1 MDWIRERLLEV
12 GVEPSSI
19 LVGGF
24 RRVIS
29 IILILIA
36 MKVLMGIGNRV
47 IQGFFERG
55 EVGRFS
61 IEERRQTPFN
71 HPKSVLGYI
80 IYFIGFL
87 TIASQFVDV
96 TSLIAVAGVG
106 SLPLVLVH
114 KAWSGMW
121 SPDSLSFEDQYS
133 VGDYISAGSFSGI
146 VEAMGLE
153 RPKLGISMGTCTSCL
168 RGDQLRYQSF

>member
-47 IQGFFERG
+47 IQGFFERRGRKILHRG
-55 EVGRFS
+55 EKGKH
-61 IEERRQTPFN
+61 PFN
-71 HPKSVLGYI
+71 HPKKCPWLYHIFYWVLDHCQPI
-80 IYFIGFL
+80 RRCHFL
-87 TIASQFVDV
+87 DRSRR
-96 TSLIAVAGVG
+96 SR
-106 SLPLVLVH
+106 LPCH
-114 KAWSGMW
+114 WFW
-121 SPDSLSFEDQYS
+121 
-133 VGDYISAGSFSGI
+133 
-146 VEAMGLE
+146 
-153 RPKLGISMGTCTSCL
+153 CTKPGQGCGHRIL
-168 RGDQLRYQSF
+168 YLF